1 MKQRILVAVVGI
13 PLLLL
18 VLCWAPHWATAALL
32 AALGIIGAHELLAAV
47 CGPEKTKQLWVL
59 AGALAVLTVF
69 STYAGMDAYKKTVLA
84 AAPWLLCAGVA
95 LLFFL
100 AVRWYGRENAIA
112 FQDIC
117 AVLLGGVAIPLAM
130 SCLLRLRLLTYGGGL
145 VLMPLVAAFM
155 SDSAALFTGM
165 ACGKHK
171 LAPKASPKK
180 TVEGAV
186 GGLAGGVLGMIVFRI
201 VFFFVTVEPLPIGWC
216 MVIGLVGAFMGQ
228 LGDLSFSII
237 KRQFGIKDYGRLLP
251 GHGGVLDRFDSVI
264 FAAPLTWML
273 INAVTL
279 Y

>member
-47 CGPEKTKQLWVL
+47 CGPEKTKQLWGL
-59 AGALAVLTVF
+59 AGVLAVLTVF
-69 STYAGMDAYKKTVLA
+69 SAYAGMDEYEKTVLT

-180 TVEGAV
+180 TVEGSV

-251 GHGGVLDRFDSVI
+251 GHGGVLDRVYSGI
-264 FAAPLTWML
+264 FAAPVVWM
-273 INAVTL
+273 IAVSVGM
-279 Y
+279 

>member
-1 MKQRILVAVVGI
+1 MKQRILVAVIGI

-32 AALGIIGAHELLAAV
+32 AALGVIGAHELLAAV
-47 CGPEKTKQLWVL
+47 SGAEKTKSLWVL
-59 AGALAVLTVF
+59 AGFMAVCTVF
-69 STYAGMDAYKKTVLA
+69 STYAGMEAYKGTVLVA
-84 AAPWLLCAGVA
+84 VPWLLCASVV
-95 LLFFL
+95 LLFLL
-100 AVRWYGRENAIA
+100 AVRWFGRENAVA
-112 FQDIC
+112 FQDVC

-130 SCLLRLRLLTYGGGL
+130 SCLMRLRLMEFGGGL

-186 GGLAGGVLGMIVFRI
+186 GGLVGGIVGMVLFRI
-201 VFFFVTVEPLPIGWC
+201 VFFFVTVQALSIGWC

-228 LGDLSFSII
+228 LGDLSFSVI
-237 KRQFGIKDYGRLLP
+237 KRQCGIKDYGRLLP

-264 FAAPLTWML
+264 FAAPVVWM
-273 INAVTL
+273 IACAVGM
-279 Y
+279 

>member
-59 AGALAVLTVF
+59 AGVLAVLTVF

-186 GGLAGGVLGMIVFRI
+186 GGLIGGVLGMVIFRI
-201 VFFFVTVEPLPIGWC
+201 VFYFITVEPLSIGWC

-264 FAAPLTWML
+264 FAAPVVWM
-273 INAVTL
+273 IAVSVGM
-279 Y
+279 

>member
-1 MKQRILVAVVGI
+1 MKQRILVAVIGI

-32 AALGIIGAHELLAAV
+32 AALGVIGAHELLAAV
-47 CGPEKTKQLWVL
+47 SGAEKTKSLWVL
-59 AGALAVLTVF
+59 AGFMAVCTVF
-69 STYAGMDAYKKTVLA
+69 STYAGMEAYKGTVLVA
-84 AAPWLLCAGVA
+84 VPWLLCASVV
-95 LLFFL
+95 LLFLL
-100 AVRWYGRENAIA
+100 AVRWFGRENAVA
-112 FQDIC
+112 FQDVC

-130 SCLLRLRLLTYGGGL
+130 SCLLRLRLMEFGGGL
-145 VLMPLVAAFM
+145 VRMPLVAAFM

-186 GGLAGGVLGMIVFRI
+186 GGLVGGIVGMVLFRI
-201 VFFFVTVEPLPIGWC
+201 VFFFVTVQALSIGWC

-228 LGDLSFSII
+228 LGDLSFSVI
-237 KRQFGIKDYGRLLP
+237 KRQCGIKDYGRLLP

-264 FAAPLTWML
+264 FAAPVVWM
-273 INAVTL
+273 IACAVGM
-279 Y
+279 

>member
-1 MKQRILVAVVGI
+1 MKQRILVAVIGI

-32 AALGIIGAHELLAAV
+32 AALGVIGAHELLAAV
-47 CGPEKTKQLWVL
+47 SGAEKTKSLWVL
-59 AGALAVLTVF
+59 AGFMAVCTVF
-69 STYAGMDAYKKTVLA
+69 STYAGMEAYKGTVLMA
-84 AAPWLLCAGVA
+84 VPWLLCASVV
-95 LLFFL
+95 LLFLL
-100 AVRWYGRENAIA
+100 AVRWFGRENAVA
-112 FQDIC
+112 FQDVC

-130 SCLLRLRLLTYGGGL
+130 SCLMRLRLMEFGGGL

-186 GGLAGGVLGMIVFRI
+186 GGLVGGIVGMVLFRI
-201 VFFFVTVEPLPIGWC
+201 VFFFVTVQALSIGWC

-228 LGDLSFSII
+228 LGDLSFSVI
-237 KRQFGIKDYGRLLP
+237 KRQCGIKDYGRLLP

-264 FAAPLTWML
+264 FAAPVVWM
-273 INAVTL
+273 IACAVGM
-279 Y
+279 

>member
-1 MKQRILVAVVGI
+1 MKQRILVAVIGI

-32 AALGIIGAHELLAAV
+32 AALGVIGAHELLAAV
-47 CGPEKTKQLWVL
+47 SGAEKTKSLWVL
-59 AGALAVLTVF
+59 AGFMAVCTVF
-69 STYAGMDAYKKTVLA
+69 STYAGMEAYKGTVLVA
-84 AAPWLLCAGVA
+84 VPWLLCASVV
-95 LLFFL
+95 LLFLL
-100 AVRWYGRENAIA
+100 AVRWFGRENAVA
-112 FQDIC
+112 FQDVC

-130 SCLLRLRLLTYGGGL
+130 SCLLRLRLMEFGGGL

-186 GGLAGGVLGMIVFRI
+186 GGLAGGIVGMVLFRI
-201 VFFFVTVEPLPIGWC
+201 VFFFVTVQALSIGWC

-228 LGDLSFSII
+228 LGDLSFSVI
-237 KRQFGIKDYGRLLP
+237 KRQCGIKDYGRLLP

-264 FAAPLTWML
+264 FAAPVVWM
-273 INAVTL
+273 IACAVGM
-279 Y
+279 

>member
-1 MKQRILVAVVGI
+1 MKQRILVAVIGI

-32 AALGIIGAHELLAAV
+32 AALGVIGAHELLAAV
-47 CGPEKTKQLWVL
+47 SGAEKTKSLWVL
-59 AGALAVLTVF
+59 AGFMAVCTVF
-69 STYAGMDAYKKTVLA
+69 STYAGMEAYKGTVLVA
-84 AAPWLLCAGVA
+84 VPWLLCAAVA
-95 LLFFL
+95 LLFLL
-100 AVRWYGRENAIA
+100 AVRWFGRENAIA
-112 FQDIC
+112 FQGVC

-130 SCLLRLRLLTYGGGL
+130 SCLLRLRLMEFGGGL

-155 SDSAALFTGM
+155 SDAAALFTGM

-186 GGLAGGVLGMIVFRI
+186 GGLVGGIVGMVLFRI
-201 VFFFVTVEPLPIGWC
+201 VFFFVTVQALSIGWC

-228 LGDLSFSII
+228 LGDLSFSVI
-237 KRQFGIKDYGRLLP
+237 KRQCGIKDYGRLLP

-264 FAAPLTWML
+264 IAAPVVWM
-273 INAVTL
+273 IACAVGM
-279 Y
+279 

>member
-1 MKQRILVAVVGI
+1 MKQRILVAVIGI

-32 AALGIIGAHELLAAV
+32 AALGVIGAHELLAAV
-47 CGPEKTKQLWVL
+47 SGAEKTKSLWVL
-59 AGALAVLTVF
+59 AGFMAVCTVF
-69 STYAGMDAYKKTVLA
+69 STYAGMEAYKGTVLVA
-84 AAPWLLCAGVA
+84 VPWLLCAAVA
-95 LLFFL
+95 LLFLL
-100 AVRWYGRENAIA
+100 AVRWFGRENAIA
-112 FQDIC
+112 FQDVC

-130 SCLLRLRLLTYGGGL
+130 SCLLRLRLMEFGGGL

-186 GGLAGGVLGMIVFRI
+186 GGLVGGIVGMVLFRI
-201 VFFFVTVEPLPIGWC
+201 VFFFVTVQALSIGWC

-228 LGDLSFSII
+228 LGDLSFSVI
-237 KRQFGIKDYGRLLP
+237 KRQCGIKDYGRLLP

-264 FAAPLTWML
+264 FATPVVWM
-273 INAVTL
+273 IACAVGM
-279 Y
+279 

>member
-1 MKQRILVAVVGI
+1 MKQRILVAVIGI

-32 AALGIIGAHELLAAV
+32 AVLGVIGAHELLAAV
-47 CGPEKTKQLWVL
+47 SGAEKTKSLWVL
-59 AGALAVLTVF
+59 AGFMAVCTVF
-69 STYAGMDAYKKTVLA
+69 STYAGMEAYKGTVLVA
-84 AAPWLLCAGVA
+84 VPWLLCAAVA
-95 LLFFL
+95 LLFLL
-100 AVRWYGRENAIA
+100 AVRWFGRENAIA
-112 FQDIC
+112 FQDVC

-130 SCLLRLRLLTYGGGL
+130 SCLLRLRLMEFGGGL

-155 SDSAALFTGM
+155 SDAAALFTGM

-186 GGLAGGVLGMIVFRI
+186 GGLVGGIVGMVLFRI
-201 VFFFVTVEPLPIGWC
+201 VFFFVTVQALSIGWC

-228 LGDLSFSII
+228 LGDLSFSVI
-237 KRQFGIKDYGRLLP
+237 KRQCGIKDYGRLLP

-264 FAAPLTWML
+264 FAAPVVWM
-273 INAVTL
+273 IACAVGM
-279 Y
+279 

>member
-1 MKQRILVAVVGI
+1 MKQRILVAVIGI

-32 AALGIIGAHELLAAV
+32 AALGVIGAHELLAAV
-47 CGPEKTKQLWVL
+47 SGAEKTKSLWVL
-59 AGALAVLTVF
+59 AGFMAVCTVF
-69 STYAGMDAYKKTVLA
+69 STYAGMEAYKGTVLVA
-84 AAPWLLCAGVA
+84 VPWLLCAAVA
-95 LLFFL
+95 LLFLL
-100 AVRWYGRENAIA
+100 AVRWFGRENAIA
-112 FQDIC
+112 FQDVC

-130 SCLLRLRLLTYGGGL
+130 SCLLRLRLMEFGGGL

-186 GGLAGGVLGMIVFRI
+186 GGLVGGIVGMVLFRI
-201 VFFFVTVEPLPIGWC
+201 VFFFVTVQALSIGWC

-228 LGDLSFSII
+228 LGDLSFSVI
-237 KRQFGIKDYGRLLP
+237 KRQCGIKDYGRLLP

-264 FAAPLTWML
+264 FAAPVIWM
-273 INAVTL
+273 IVDAVKL

>member
-1 MKQRILVAVVGI
+1 MKQRILVAVIGI

-47 CGPEKTKQLWVL
+47 SGAEKTKSLWVL
-59 AGALAVLTVF
+59 AGFMAVCTVF
-69 STYAGMDAYKKTVLA
+69 CTYAGMEAYKGTVLVA
-84 AAPWLLCAGVA
+84 VPWLLCAAVA
-95 LLFFL
+95 LLFLL
-100 AVRWYGRENAIA
+100 AVRWFGRENAIA
-112 FQDIC
+112 FQDVC

-130 SCLLRLRLLTYGGGL
+130 SCLLRLRLMEFGGGL

-155 SDSAALFTGM
+155 SDAAALFTGM

-201 VFFFVTVEPLPIGWC
+201 VFFFVTMEPLSIGWC

-264 FAAPLTWML
+264 FAAPVVWM
-273 INAVTL
+273 IAVSVGM
-279 Y
+279 

>member
-1 MKQRILVAVVGI
+1 MKQRILVAVIGI

-32 AALGIIGAHELLAAV
+32 AALGVIGAHELLEAV
-47 CGPEKTKQLWVL
+47 SGAEKTKSLWVL
-59 AGALAVLTVF
+59 AGFMAVCTVF
-69 STYAGMDAYKKTVLA
+69 STYAGMEAYKGTVLVA
-84 AAPWLLCAGVA
+84 VPWLLCASVV
-95 LLFFL
+95 LLFLL
-100 AVRWYGRENAIA
+100 AVRWFGRENAVA
-112 FQDIC
+112 FQDVC

-130 SCLLRLRLLTYGGGL
+130 SCLLRLRLMEFGGGL

-186 GGLAGGVLGMIVFRI
+186 GGLVGGIVGMVLFRI
-201 VFFFVTVEPLPIGWC
+201 VFFFVTVQALSIGWC

-228 LGDLSFSII
+228 LGDLSFSVI
-237 KRQFGIKDYGRLLP
+237 KRQCGIKDYGRLLP

-264 FAAPLTWML
+264 FAAPVVWM
-273 INAVTL
+273 IACAVGM
-279 Y
+279 

>member
-1 MKQRILVAVVGI
+1 MKQRILVAVIGI

-32 AALGIIGAHELLAAV
+32 AALGVIGAHELLAAV
-47 CGPEKTKQLWVL
+47 SGAEKTKSLWVL
-59 AGALAVLTVF
+59 AGFMAVCTVF
-69 STYAGMDAYKKTVLA
+69 STYAGMEAYKGMVLVA
-84 AAPWLLCAGVA
+84 VPWLLCAAVA
-95 LLFFL
+95 LLFLL
-100 AVRWYGRENAIA
+100 AVRWFGRENAIA
-112 FQDIC
+112 FQDVC

-130 SCLLRLRLLTYGGGL
+130 SCLLRLRLMEFGGGL

-186 GGLAGGVLGMIVFRI
+186 GGLVGGIVGMVLFRI
-201 VFFFVTVEPLPIGWC
+201 VFFFVTVQALSIGWC

-228 LGDLSFSII
+228 LGDLSFSVI
-237 KRQFGIKDYGRLLP
+237 KRQCGIKDYGRLLP

-264 FAAPLTWML
+264 FAAPVTWML
-273 INAVTL
+273 VNAATL

>member
-1 MKQRILVAVVGI
+1 MKQRILVAVIGI

-32 AALGIIGAHELLAAV
+32 AALGVIGAHELLAAV
-47 CGPEKTKQLWVL
+47 SGAEKTKSLWVL
-59 AGALAVLTVF
+59 AGFMAVCTVF
-69 STYAGMDAYKKTVLA
+69 STYAGMEAYKGTVLVA
-84 AAPWLLCAGVA
+84 VPWLLCAAVA
-95 LLFFL
+95 LLFLL
-100 AVRWYGRENAIA
+100 AVRWFGRENAIA
-112 FQDIC
+112 FQDVC

-130 SCLLRLRLLTYGGGL
+130 SCLLRLRLMEFGGGL

-155 SDSAALFTGM
+155 SDAAALFTGM

-186 GGLAGGVLGMIVFRI
+186 GGLVGGIVGMVLFRI
-201 VFFFVTVEPLPIGWC
+201 VFFFVTVQALSIGWC

-228 LGDLSFSII
+228 LGDLSFSVI
-237 KRQFGIKDYGRLLP
+237 KRQCGIKDYGRLLP

-264 FAAPLTWML
+264 FAAPVVWM
-273 INAVTL
+273 IACAVGM
-279 Y
+279 

>member
-1 MKQRILVAVVGI
+1 MKQRILVAVIGI

-32 AALGIIGAHELLAAV
+32 AALGVIGAHELLAAV
-47 CGPEKTKQLWVL
+47 SGAEKTKSLWVL
-59 AGALAVLTVF
+59 AGFMAVCTVF
-69 STYAGMDAYKKTVLA
+69 STYAGMEAYKGTVLVA
-84 AAPWLLCAGVA
+84 VPWLLCAAVA
-95 LLFFL
+95 LLFLL
-100 AVRWYGRENAIA
+100 AVRWFGRENAIA
-112 FQDIC
+112 FQDAC

-130 SCLLRLRLLTYGGGL
+130 SCLLRLRLMEFGGGL

-155 SDSAALFTGM
+155 SDAAALFTGM

-186 GGLAGGVLGMIVFRI
+186 GGLVGGIVGMILFRI
-201 VFFFVTVEPLPIGWC
+201 VFFFVTVQALSIGWC

-237 KRQFGIKDYGRLLP
+237 KRQCGIKDYGRLLP

-264 FAAPLTWML
+264 FAAPVVWM
-273 INAVTL
+273 IACAVGM
-279 Y
+279 

>member
-1 MKQRILVAVVGI
+1 MKQRILVAVIGI

-32 AALGIIGAHELLAAV
+32 AALGVIGAHELLAAV
-47 CGPEKTKQLWVL
+47 SGAEKTKSLWVL
-59 AGALAVLTVF
+59 AGFMAVCTVF
-69 STYAGMDAYKKTVLA
+69 STYAGMEAYKGTVFVA
-84 AAPWLLCAGVA
+84 VPWLLCAAVA
-95 LLFFL
+95 LLFLL
-100 AVRWYGRENAIA
+100 AVRWFGRENAIA
-112 FQDIC
+112 FQDVC

-130 SCLLRLRLLTYGGGL
+130 SCLLRLRLMEFGGGL

-186 GGLAGGVLGMIVFRI
+186 GGLVGGIVGMVLFRI
-201 VFFFVTVEPLPIGWC
+201 VFFFVTVQALSIGWC

-228 LGDLSFSII
+228 LGDLSFSVI
-237 KRQFGIKDYGRLLP
+237 KRQCGIKDYGRLLP

-264 FAAPLTWML
+264 FAAPVVWM
-273 INAVTL
+273 IACAVGM
-279 Y
+279 

>member
-1 MKQRILVAVVGI
+1 MKQRILVAVIGI

-32 AALGIIGAHELLAAV
+32 AALGVIGAHELLAAV
-47 CGPEKTKQLWVL
+47 SGAEKTKSLWVL
-59 AGALAVLTVF
+59 AGFMAVCTVF
-69 STYAGMDAYKKTVLA
+69 STYAGMEAYKGTMLVA
-84 AAPWLLCAGVA
+84 VPWLLCASVV
-95 LLFFL
+95 LLFLL
-100 AVRWYGRENAIA
+100 AVRWFGRENAVA
-112 FQDIC
+112 FQDVC

-130 SCLLRLRLLTYGGGL
+130 SCLLRLRLMEFGGGL
-145 VLMPLVAAFM
+145 VLMPLVAAFI

-186 GGLAGGVLGMIVFRI
+186 GGLVGGIVGMVLFRI
-201 VFFFVTVEPLPIGWC
+201 VFFFVTVQALSIGWC

-228 LGDLSFSII
+228 LGDLSFSVI
-237 KRQFGIKDYGRLLP
+237 KRQCGIKDYGRLLP

-264 FAAPLTWML
+264 FAAPVVWM
-273 INAVTL
+273 IACAVGM
-279 Y
+279 

>member
-1 MKQRILVAVVGI
+1 MKQRILVAVIGI

-32 AALGIIGAHELLAAV
+32 AALGVIGAHELLAAV
-47 CGPEKTKQLWVL
+47 SGAEKTKSLWVL
-59 AGALAVLTVF
+59 AGFMAVCTVF
-69 STYAGMDAYKKTVLA
+69 STYAGMEAYKGTVLVA
-84 AAPWLLCAGVA
+84 VPWLLCAAVA
-95 LLFFL
+95 LLFLL
-100 AVRWYGRENAIA
+100 AVRWFGRENAIA
-112 FQDIC
+112 FQDVC

-130 SCLLRLRLLTYGGGL
+130 SCLLRLRLMEFGGGL

-155 SDSAALFTGM
+155 SDAAALFTGM

-186 GGLAGGVLGMIVFRI
+186 GGLAGGIVGMVLFRI
-201 VFFFVTVEPLPIGWC
+201 VFFFVTVQALSIGWC

-228 LGDLSFSII
+228 LGDLSFSVI
-237 KRQFGIKDYGRLLP
+237 KRQCGIKDYGRLLP

-264 FAAPLTWML
+264 FAAPVVWM
-273 INAVTL
+273 IACAVGM
-279 Y
+279 

>member
-1 MKQRILVAVVGI
+1 MKQRILVAVIGI

-32 AALGIIGAHELLAAV
+32 AALGVIGAHELLAAV
-47 CGPEKTKQLWVL
+47 SGAEKTKSLWVL
-59 AGALAVLTVF
+59 AGFMAVCTVF
-69 STYAGMDAYKKTVLA
+69 STYAGMEAYKGTVLVA
-84 AAPWLLCAGVA
+84 VPWLLCASVV
-95 LLFFL
+95 LLFLL
-100 AVRWYGRENAIA
+100 AVRWFGREKAVA
-112 FQDIC
+112 FQDVC

-130 SCLLRLRLLTYGGGL
+130 SCLLRLRLMEFGGGL

-186 GGLAGGVLGMIVFRI
+186 GGLVGGIVGMVLFRI
-201 VFFFVTVEPLPIGWC
+201 VFFFVTVQALSIGWC

-228 LGDLSFSII
+228 LGDLSFSVI
-237 KRQFGIKDYGRLLP
+237 KRQCGIKDYGRLLP

-264 FAAPLTWML
+264 FAAPVVWM
-273 INAVTL
+273 IACAVGM
-279 Y
+279 

>member
-1 MKQRILVAVVGI
+1 MKQRILVAVIGI

-32 AALGIIGAHELLAAV
+32 AALGVIGAHELLAAV
-47 CGPEKTKQLWVL
+47 SGAEKTKSLWVL
-59 AGALAVLTVF
+59 AGFMAVCTVF
-69 STYAGMDAYKKTVLA
+69 STYAGMEAYKGTVLVA
-84 AAPWLLCAGVA
+84 VPWLLCASVA
-95 LLFFL
+95 LLFLL
-100 AVRWYGRENAIA
+100 AVRWFGRENAIA
-112 FQDIC
+112 FQDVC

-130 SCLLRLRLLTYGGGL
+130 SCLLRLRLMEFGGGL

-186 GGLAGGVLGMIVFRI
+186 GGLVGGIVGMVLFRI
-201 VFFFVTVEPLPIGWC
+201 VFFFVTVQALSIGWC

-228 LGDLSFSII
+228 LGDLSFSVI
-237 KRQFGIKDYGRLLP
+237 KRQCGIKDYGRLLP

-264 FAAPLTWML
+264 FAAPVVWM
-273 INAVTL
+273 IACAVGM
-279 Y
+279 

>member
-1 MKQRILVAVVGI
+1 MKQRILVAVIGI

-32 AALGIIGAHELLAAV
+32 AALGVIGAHELLAAV
-47 CGPEKTKQLWVL
+47 SGAEKTKSLWVL
-59 AGALAVLTVF
+59 AGFMAVCTVF
-69 STYAGMDAYKKTVLA
+69 STYAGMEAYKGTVLMA
-84 AAPWLLCAGVA
+84 VPWLLCASVV
-95 LLFFL
+95 LLFLL
-100 AVRWYGRENAIA
+100 AVRWFGRENAVA
-112 FQDIC
+112 FQDVC

-130 SCLLRLRLLTYGGGL
+130 SCLMRLRLMEFGGGL

-186 GGLAGGVLGMIVFRI
+186 GGLVGGIVGMVLFRI
-201 VFFFVTVEPLPIGWC
+201 VFFFVTVQALSIGWC

-228 LGDLSFSII
+228 LGDLSFSVI
-237 KRQFGIKDYGRLLP
+237 KRQCGIKDYGTIFP
-251 GHGGVLDRFDSVI
+251 GHGGILDRFDSVMFI
-264 FAAPLTWML
+264 APFVTMVV
-273 INAVTL
+273 IAVF
-279 Y
+279 YY

>member
-47 CGPEKTKQLWVL
+47 SGPEKTKSLWVL
-59 AGALAVLTVF
+59 AGVQAVLTVF
-69 STYAGMDAYKKTVLA
+69 STYAEMDAYKGTVLA
-84 AAPWLLCAGVA
+84 AVPWLLCASIA

-186 GGLAGGVLGMIVFRI
+186 GGLIGGVLGMVIFRI
-201 VFFFVTVEPLPIGWC
+201 VFYFITVEPLSIGWC

-251 GHGGVLDRFDSVI
+251 GHGGVLDRFDSVS
-264 FAAPLTWML
+264 FAAPVVWM
-273 INAVTL
+273 IAMAVGM
-279 Y
+279 